1 MKALSTQEYEQ
12 WMTSLRI
19 FMGTGSEAR
28 SKRSASVRMM
38 NSARQGSFN
47 LNRTGDIVDEMGDT
61 IKALEQIFTELEQG
75 LSLSPPNMS
84 RDASTS
90 SRKSEKDKHHREM
103 FGLFRKHSSEN
114 QSDLAAQHQNAILY
128 KDLRKAID
136 TLKTQHTSLTKVVQE
151 PLSAAPRSLPN
162 TVVEEA
168 AHSPR
173 AASPRSPFA
182 PFKYPHPHRASYA
195 ASVTSDG
202 ELEWFDAED
211 RAEEFHFDTNDSPPT
226 GVHEEQPSQTATTI
240 DATSMFED
248 HDSDDDSSI
257 DTDLG
262 VDEPTEI
269 ISPGVNHLRHAYR
282 TQLPA
287 PPPEDEGSLF
297 TILKKNVGKDLSTI
311 TFPVTFNEP
320 LSLLQRTAEEMEYWD
335 LLNQAASSADPVTRI
350 SYVAAFAVSGYAHT
364 RHRSGRKGFNPMLAE
379 TFEDVRMKFIAEKV
393 QHNPVEMA
401 YHAEGQGWELTA
413 LSAGRTK
420 FWGKSLEIIPSG
432 TTRVKIGTDLYVWTK
447 PSSFMRNL
455 MVGTK
460 YIDHCGKMA
469 IENVTTG
476 MRCVLDFKQNGYW
489 GPSNVVSG
497 TVHGSDGGIVGQLEG
512 KWDDQM
518 AQILDNDHLH
528 VLWRCSPFP
537 KNTHEYYGFTSFGI
551 TLNEITTDIAQ
562 KLPPTDSR
570 LRTDIRALEHGDLDT
585 AETEKTRIEEAQRDR
600 RRRGQDAQPM
610 WFRKVGDEW
619 EYAGGYWEAR
629 ARGWKEPVRP
639 LW

>member
-1 MKALSTQEYEQ
+1 
-12 WMTSLRI
+12 
-19 FMGTGSEAR
+19 
-28 SKRSASVRMM
+28 
-38 NSARQGSFN
+38 
-47 LNRTGDIVDEMGDT
+47 
-61 IKALEQIFTELEQG
+61 
-75 LSLSPPNMS
+75 
-84 RDASTS
+84 
-90 SRKSEKDKHHREM
+90 
-103 FGLFRKHSSEN
+103 
-114 QSDLAAQHQNAILY
+114 
-128 KDLRKAID
+128 
-136 TLKTQHTSLTKVVQE
+136 
-151 PLSAAPRSLPN
+151 
-162 TVVEEA
+162 
-168 AHSPR
+168 
-173 AASPRSPFA
+173 
-182 PFKYPHPHRASYA
+182 
-195 ASVTSDG
+195 
-202 ELEWFDAED
+202 
-211 RAEEFHFDTNDSPPT
+211 
-226 GVHEEQPSQTATTI
+226 
-240 DATSMFED
+240 
-248 HDSDDDSSI
+248 
-257 DTDLG
+257 
-262 VDEPTEI
+262 
-269 ISPGVNHLRHAYR
+269 
-282 TQLPA
+282 
-287 PPPEDEGSLF
+287 
-297 TILKKNVGKDLSTI
+297 
-311 TFPVTFNEP
+311 
-320 LSLLQRTAEEMEYWD
+320 
-335 LLNQAASSADPVTRI
+335 
-350 SYVAAFAVSGYAHT
+350 
-364 RHRSGRKGFNPMLAE
+364 
-379 TFEDVRMKFIAEKV
+379 
-393 QHNPVEMA
+393 
-401 YHAEGQGWELTA
+401 
-413 LSAGRTK
+413 
-420 FWGKSLEIIPSG
+420 
-432 TTRVKIGTDLYVWTK
+432 
-447 PSSFMRNL
+447 MRNL